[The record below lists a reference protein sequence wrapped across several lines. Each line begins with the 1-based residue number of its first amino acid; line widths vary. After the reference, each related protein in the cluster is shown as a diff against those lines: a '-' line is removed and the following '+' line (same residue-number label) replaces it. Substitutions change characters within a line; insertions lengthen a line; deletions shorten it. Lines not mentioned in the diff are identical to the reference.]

1 MCTQP
6 GHRSDSTSTKAKFNF
21 VPSHGS
27 PIFMY
32 ADRSNRNGFPRFIVF
47 RFLRTKA
54 SGGCDVCRRIFR
66 STWATDT
73 SPIRLLSDFRY
84 FLRFKNP
91 YSSLNSLNNFSS
103 SIFDILLNLEQSIL
117 DSFSLDQRYVSNW
130 MINGKLWAIL
140 IFLGKEIL
148 F

>member
-47 RFLRTKA
+47 RFLRTEA

-66 STWATDT
+66 STWY
-73 SPIRLLSDFRY
+73 LSYPTDFRY
-84 FLRFKNP
+84 LLRSKNP
-91 YSSLNSLNNFSS
+91 YSSLNSSNYFSS
-103 SIFDILLNLEQSIL
+103 SIFAILLDLGRWYEPHL
-117 DSFSLDQRYVSNW
+117 VNW
-130 MINGKLWAIL
+130 MVNNMFQDGW
-140 IFLGKEIL
+140 
-148 F
+148 

>member
-1 MCTQP
+1 MCIQP

-47 RFLRTKA
+47 RFLRTEA

-73 SPIRLLSDFRY
+73 LLSDRFSILPSLQKSLLLTKLLQQFFFERY
-84 FLRFKNP
+84 FAWSWTVVWTSSRWTINVLR
-91 YSSLNSLNNFSS
+91 
-103 SIFDILLNLEQSIL
+103 
-117 DSFSLDQRYVSNW
+117 W
-130 MINGKLWAIL
+130 MINRKLWVIL
-140 IFLGKEIL
+140 IFLNKEI
-148 F
+148 FF